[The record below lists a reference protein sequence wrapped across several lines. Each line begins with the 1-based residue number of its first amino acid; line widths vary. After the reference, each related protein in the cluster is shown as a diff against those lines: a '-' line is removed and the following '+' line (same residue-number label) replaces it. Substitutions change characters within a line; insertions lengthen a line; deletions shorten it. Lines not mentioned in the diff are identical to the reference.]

1 MTVILD
7 GKGFALKIEEELR
20 EKILSLPSKPKLA
33 VVIVGDNPASQIYV
47 KNKQLA
53 AKRVGIDSITIELP
67 KDTSDINLLNQIE
80 ILNRD
85 ETIDA
90 ILVQLPLPDHINKSS
105 VLQAISPIKDVDG
118 FSPYNLG
125 LLFSGSEPVSLPCTP
140 KGIIKLLKHYNIPLE
155 GRNAVVIGRSLI
167 VGKPMALL
175 LQRENATV
183 TLAHSK
189 TQNLRDITKKADIIV
204 CAVGKPHL
212 IDSSY
217 ISGNPVIID
226 VGINRVEGKITGDVD
241 FDGVKDMTSYITP
254 VPKGIGPI
262 TIAML
267 LENTYE
273 LYNFHQKIRA
283 QYGDLR

>member
-7 GKGFALKIEEELR
+7 GKGFALKIEEELK
-20 EKILSLPSKPKLA
+20 EKISSLPSKPKLA

-47 KNKQLA
+47 KNKQIA

-67 KDTSDINLLNQIE
+67 KDTSEINLLNQIE

-85 ETIDA
+85 DSIDA
-90 ILVQLPLPDHINKSS
+90 VLVQLPLPEQINKLS
-105 VLQAISPIKDVDG
+105 VLQSISPLKDVDG

-125 LLFSGSEPVSLPCTP
+125 LMFAGAEPVSYPCTP
-140 KGIIKLLKHYNIPLE
+140 KGVIKLLKHYNIDLE
-155 GRNAVVIGRSLI
+155 GKKAVVIGRSLI
-167 VGKPMALL
+167 VGKPMAFL
-175 LQRENATV
+175 LQKENATV

-189 TQNLRDITKKADIIV
+189 TKNLSEITKNSDIIIS
-204 CAVGKPHL
+204 AVGKPNL

-217 ISGNPVIID
+217 ISGKPVVVDIA
-226 VGINRVEGKITGDVD
+226 INRVDGKIVGDVD
-241 FDGVKDMTSYITP
+241 FDGVKDLTSYITP

-267 LENTYE
+267 LENTFE
-273 LYNFHQKIRA
+273 LYKLHQQLKS
-283 QYGDLR
+283 QYGVLK